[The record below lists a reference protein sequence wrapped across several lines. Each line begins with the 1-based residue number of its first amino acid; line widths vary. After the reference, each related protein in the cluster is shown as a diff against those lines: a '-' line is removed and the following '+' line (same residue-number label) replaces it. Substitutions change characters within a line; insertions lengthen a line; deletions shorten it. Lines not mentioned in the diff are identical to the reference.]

1 MRQIP
6 GLSGR
11 LEPGLVSFALDLV
24 ASSGAC
30 SAIEA
35 ELETATGRPRT
46 LSTEALLVALVLL
59 ALEDRPLHLSLATE
73 LLWRRLPPAVRGRL
87 GISSEAATHRAF
99 LARYRTVRYLF
110 GRICAA
116 LDPEGLPKNRR
127 LPIEVARARSKSVAP
142 AESSRRCEAL
152 EGIVAGLVFA
162 SVALQS
168 ERERAL
174 FDGAVGLDATPVPL
188 YSRGPSR
195 RSGLSASDPDGGWY
209 VREGDHRGVE
219 DQRGRVRGKVAWALE
234 ATIVVMATP
243 PGHPAAHPSLVVGL
257 CLARPGI
264 DPGGTGARV
273 LAGVSSKGH
282 RTGFLGADRA
292 YSSARADAFHLPV
305 RALGYT
311 PVFDYRGDELGV
323 QANSQ
328 GALLVEGAWCCP
340 AIPAALVSATAD
352 HRAQRIGDKD
362 YASRI
367 AARAEWRLS
376 VKAGPDVDGY
386 ERFSCPAVGRTP
398 HLSCP
403 LRHASTTCRDGRTK
417 VLSPPEI
424 APRCCQ
430 QASITIAPDVGA
442 RHRQRLAFGTEEWR
456 SRYATCRNTI
466 EGTNGYLKDG
476 AHEALGDPSRRRVRG
491 IAAQSL
497 FCALLV
503 MAANVRKL
511 RAFRQI
517 EADGEVEAVIE
528 RARRR
533 RTSLADYR
541 PGA

>member
-1 MRQIP
+1 MSEIP
-6 GLSGR
+6 GLTGR
-11 LEPGLVSFALDLV
+11 LDPGLVTFALEIV
-24 ASSGAC
+24 ASSGVC

-46 LSTEALLVALVLL
+46 LSSEALLVALVLL
-59 ALEDRPLHLSLATE
+59 ALEERPLHLSLATE
-73 LLWRRLPPAVRGRL
+73 LLWRRLPPAVRTRL
-87 GISSEAATHRAF
+87 GISGEAATRRAF

-110 GRICAA
+110 GRICSA

-127 LPIEVARARSKSVAP
+127 LPVDVAKARTKSVAP
-142 AESSRRCEAL
+142 AEHLRRRGAL
-152 EGIVAGLVFA
+152 EGIVAGLLGA
-162 SVALQS
+162 TLALQ
-168 ERERAL
+168 EGHERAL

-195 RSGLSASDPDGGWY
+195 RSGLCASDPDGGWY

-219 DQRGRVRGKVAWALE
+219 DHKGRVRGKVAWALE

-243 PGHPAAHPSLVVGL
+243 PGRPVAHPSLVVGL
-257 CLARPGI
+257 CLSRPGV
-264 DPGGTGARV
+264 DPGGTGARM
-273 LAGVSSKGH
+273 LAAAQSHGH
-282 RTGFLGADRA
+282 RSGFLGADRA
-292 YSSARADAFHLPV
+292 YSSARADVFHLPV

-340 AIPAALVSATAD
+340 AIPAVLVQATAD
-352 HRAQRIGDKD
+352 HRGKRIGDEE
-362 YASRI
+362 YATRI
-367 AARAEWRLS
+367 AARAEWRLR
-376 VKAGPDVDGY
+376 VKSGPDVDGY
-386 ERFSCPAVGRTP
+386 ERFSCPAVGTTP

-403 LRHASTTCRDGRTK
+403 LRPASRTRRDGTTK
-417 VLSPPEI
+417 VLFPPEI

-430 QASITIAPDVGA
+430 QASITIAPDIGA

-466 EGTNGYLKDG
+466 EGVNGFLKDG

-491 IAAQSL
+491 VVAQSL

-503 MAANVRKL
+503 MAANIRKL
-511 RAFRQI
+511 RAFREI
-517 EADGEVEAVIE
+517 ETEGDVEAVTE

-533 RTSLADYR
+533 RTSLADHR